1 LLLWDSI
8 APPTSPGSARIFL
21 ELMNTFAFERS
32 YFDDDP
38 LTTLANNGILER
50 DFTVKKAWDKYP
62 IVGRFLTL
70 WQATSAYIKVFVYT
84 TYHHSDA
91 EVAADKQLQAWI
103 QDAGDNDEGNIRG
116 LPAHVDTRA
125 ALEAILTSLI
135 YRITA
140 HGGSRMFPAAYPVQT
155 FVANFP
161 PCLQR
166 TEIPEPTDIL
176 TTTQLLE
183 YLPKTGT
190 IGKMMTFYNTFIF
203 SKPYVPFIPEKGVT
217 ADLFFPGGQNDPRNK
232 ALIAYRE
239 ALIEYIKDLEPDA
252 PQIHQWPLN
261 IET

>member
-1 LLLWDSI
+1 
-8 APPTSPGSARIFL
+8 
-21 ELMNTFAFERS
+21 M
-32 YFDDDP
+32 
-38 LTTLANNGILER
+38 
-50 DFTVKKAWDKYP
+50 
-62 IVGRFLTL
+62 
-70 WQATSAYIKVFVYT
+70 
-84 TYHHSDA
+84 
-91 EVAADKQLQAWI
+91 QAWI
-103 QDAGDNDEGNIRG
+103 RDAGDNDEGNIRG